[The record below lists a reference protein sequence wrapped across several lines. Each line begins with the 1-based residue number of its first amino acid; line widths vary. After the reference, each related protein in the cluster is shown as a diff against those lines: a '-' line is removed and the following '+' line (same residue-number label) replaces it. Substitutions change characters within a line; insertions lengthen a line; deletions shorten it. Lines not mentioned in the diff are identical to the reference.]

1 MKTVATA
8 CLALLVLVV
17 AHLAHPFGRG
27 EEKKAKFD
35 AAKLV
40 GTWKYTAGTK
50 SGEKVAQESLAGE
63 VVFTKDTITLP
74 AGPDMKF
81 VMGYKIVGEG
91 SPAKIDMEIKDG
103 PGKEGKAQGIIS
115 IEGDVLKLCYSPD
128 VGSGL
133 KRPDKFESTKDNG
146 NFLFELKKAK

>member
-8 CLALLVLVV
+8 CLALLVLAV
-17 AHLAHPFGRG
+17 AHPFGRG

-35 AAKLV
+35 ATKLV

-103 PGKEGKAQGIIS
+103 PVKEGKAQGIIS
-115 IEGDVLKLCYSPD
+115 IEGEVLNLCYKPD
-128 VGSGL
+128 MGDGA
-133 KRPDKFESTKDNG
+133 KRPEKFESNKDNG